1 MKKCYPT
8 ILDDASDMSVHDTD
22 HVEKFVLSPKI
33 RALNDH
39 TKHCMIQCYYTMNGM
54 CKISAVADIVVGISC
69 KEARYRI

>member
-39 TKHCMIQCYYTMNGM
+39 TKLHDPVLLYNEWYVQH
-54 CKISAVADIVVGISC
+54 A
-69 KEARYRI
+69 